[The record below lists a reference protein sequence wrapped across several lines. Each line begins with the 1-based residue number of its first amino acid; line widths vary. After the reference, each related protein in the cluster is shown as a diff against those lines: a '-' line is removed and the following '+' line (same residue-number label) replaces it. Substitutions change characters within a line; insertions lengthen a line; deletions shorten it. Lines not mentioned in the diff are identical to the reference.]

1 MKDNIDIQI
10 CCKTVIPVSHE
21 TLIHWVS
28 TTLSPE
34 HEHDELTLRLVE
46 PTEMRNLNRVYR
58 KQDKTT
64 NVLAFPSTLPD
75 EIMQIHPFLGDVVIC
90 PVILEEESLLQNTP
104 LTAHWAHIVIHG
116 ILHLLGHDH
125 IEDKD
130 TAIMQSLETKL
141 LNTLGFDNPY
151 KIKDDS
157 FE

>member
-10 CCKTVIPVSHE
+10 CCKATIPVSHE
-21 TLIHWVS
+21 TLTLWAL
-28 TTLSPE
+28 TALSPE
-34 HEHDELTLRLVE
+34 HEHDELTLRLVDPSE
-46 PTEMRNLNRVYR
+46 ITDLNRLYR
-58 KQDKTT
+58 KQDKST

-75 EIMQIHPFLGDVVIC
+75 EIKQLHPFLGDVVIC
-90 PVILEEESLLQNTP
+90 PSVLEEESLLQNTP
-104 LTAHWAHIVIHG
+104 LQAHWAHIVIHG

-130 TAIMQSLETKL
+130 TAVMQSLETKL

-151 KIKDDS
+151 KIEDDS